1 MDRCDTFAVGLLST
15 AQTPSEPVAAVDT
28 AYGSARRLV
37 EVGGVMLC
45 WFASGRTC
53 TQPVIV
59 REYWEIKPQAQAEQ
73 AMREAMG
80 ELTDIRR
87 EFKLPLACTT

>member
-1 MDRCDTFAVGLLST
+1 MLIRVRKNVHATCYLL
-15 AQTPSEPVAAVDT
+15 PV
-28 AYGSARRLV
+28 
-37 EVGGVMLC
+37 
-45 WFASGRTC
+45 TC
-53 TQPVIV
+53 YLLPVIV
-59 REYWEIKPQAQAEQ
+59 KEYWDIKPQAQAEQ